1 MKLYVCYN
9 PRAVVLARD
18 ENHARVMIRGRMH
31 ERGVHTK
38 RRLQLEEVSTS
49 TQRVVLPPP
58 KEANHRATLA
68 R

>member
-9 PRAVVLARD
+9 PRAVALARD
-18 ENHARVMIRGRMH
+18 ENHARVMIRGRMR
-31 ERGVHTK
+31 ERGVNSK

-49 TQRVVLPPP
+49 VPRVVLPPSP
-58 KEANHRATLA
+58 EATHATLA